1 MTKIYYDS
9 DVKTDLSKDK
19 TIAVIGYGNQG
30 SAQAQNMR
38 DYGLNVIIGQR
49 RGKSRNKAKKDGF
62 SVYSI
67 AEAAKR
73 ADIISVQLPD
83 EVQREVYKKEIH
95 GNLADGKVLSFSHGF
110 SIRFKLIKPPKNVDV
125 ILVAPKGVGVMVRE
139 NFLKNFGVP
148 ALIAVSQDYSGNAK
162 KIALALAKAIG
173 SGRIGILETTFSDE
187 TDADLFTE
195 QVDLCGGVTELVKMT
210 FDVLVEKGYS
220 PETAY
225 FEALTELKLIV
236 DLIHEGGLE
245 YMWSKVSNT
254 AEYGGRIQGPRV
266 IDAHVR
272 KNMEKILTEIQKGE
286 FAKEWIS
293 EYERGMPKL
302 KKLRKKDNELEI
314 EKVGKKL
321 RKLVK

>member
-1 MTKIYYDS
+1 MAKIYYDS
-9 DVKTDLSKDK
+9 NIKIDLLKDK

-38 DYGLNVIIGQR
+38 DFGLNVIIGQR
-49 RGKSRNKAKKDGF
+49 KGNGWKNAKKDGF
-62 SVYSI
+62 SVYTI
-67 AEAAKR
+67 GEAAKK
-73 ADIISVQLPD
+73 ADILSIQLPD
-83 EVQREVYKKEIH
+83 EVHKEVYLNEISDNLKK
-95 GNLADGKVLSFSHGF
+95 GKTLSFSHGF
-110 SIRFKLIKPPKNVDV
+110 SIRFNLIKPPKNVDV
-125 ILVAPKGVGVMVRE
+125 VLVAPKGVGVMVRE
-139 NFLKNFGVP
+139 NFLKKSGVP

-162 KIALALAKAIG
+162 KTALALAKSIG

-195 QVDLCGGVTELVKMT
+195 QVDLCGGVTELVKTT
-210 FDVLVEKGYS
+210 FDVLVKKGYS

-254 AEYGGRIQGPRV
+254 AEYGGRIQGPRI
-266 IDAHVR
+266 IDAHVKR
-272 KNMEKILTEIQKGE
+272 NMEKILAEIQKGE

-293 EYERGMPKL
+293 EYKKGMPKL
-302 KKLRKKDNELEI
+302 KKLRKKDNQLLI
-314 EKVGKKL
+314 EKIGKKI
-321 RKLVK
+321 RKLR